1 MKKVNIE
8 DVEKN
13 IGFKILNQEL
23 INHIES
29 SDLLYENLQDEEYE
43 AYILEYIKT
52 LSNDLVKAGES
63 RANQWEN
70 GWLEN
75 FELFQKSEKFTDLIP
90 KYHTKNNIAKVNG
103 KIVKTHSEHFDY
115 HLNSFFVDSI
125 LLKYTDQ
132 FKKIFDFGCGTGYHL
147 FRLEGYNPSKQYFGL
162 DWTKSSQSI
171 IETYAKHKN
180 KTNIHGLNF
189 NYFDPDYSV
198 DVKDSLIYTVASLE
212 QIGEN
217 HDKFIDFILKK
228 KPGLCINFE
237 PIEEVLDENNL
248 IDYLTIK
255 YFNKRNYLKNYLTKL
270 KSLEKEEKVEILSVN
285 RLNYGSK
292 FIEGHTLII
301 WKPI

>member
-1 MKKVNIE
+1 MNKVGIKDIE
-8 DVEKN
+8 YN
-13 IGFKILNQEL
+13 IGFEIKNQL
-23 INHIES
+23 LRDSINS
-29 SDLLYENLQDEEYE
+29 SDLLYENLQDKDYE
-43 AYILEYIKT
+43 SYILNYIKI
-52 LSNDLVKAGES
+52 LSSDLVKAGKDRS
-63 RANQWEN
+63 VQWEN

-75 FELFQKSEKFTDLIP
+75 FQLFQKSEKFIDLIP
-90 KYHTKNNIAKVNG
+90 KYHTKNNIAKING
-103 KIVKTHSEHFDY
+103 KIVKTYSEHFDY

-132 FKKIFDFGCGTGYHL
+132 YEKIFDFGCGTGYHL
-147 FRLEGYNPSKQYFGL
+147 FRLESYNTSKQYFGL
-162 DWTKSSQSI
+162 DWTKASQNI
-171 IETYAKHKN
+171 IETYSKHKN
-180 KTNIHGLNF
+180 KTNIHGVNF

-270 KSLEKEEKVEILSVN
+270 KSLEKEGKVEILSIK